1 MRYTGDR
8 LNPRRDNW
16 SALSERLRGTLALHQ
31 CLDLLFEVRS
41 FNIIRRIGIPL
52 LSSELLPDES
62 VQTRGYDRA
71 FWLAYLSNGM
81 ATLANGMM
89 VRYSDFVDMIGGDE
103 QQLGL
108 IVGVGMIGSIII
120 RVAQGEAIDRIG
132 SARVWFWS
140 VVVYTFSLLLHL
152 SISSATTPGVF
163 LVRAMMQASL
173 AGFFG
178 ASITFVSLRVPPKR
192 MAEIVGALG
201 TSGFLGL
208 MIGPLISDWL
218 GSGDLTQE
226 QMVQRMFWTAAA
238 LALASAIA
246 TWFAVQG
253 AVLPVRHARPPLLS
267 VIRQYHPLMISM
279 TAAVMGAGFAIPA
292 TFLRPFA
299 IEAHLSHV
307 GVFFVIYA
315 MTGFGARLAS
325 RSLFERYGNR
335 PWIVVGLTLLSIS
348 YLCYV
353 PVTNTWHLIAPAAL
367 AGIAHALLFPSIMS
381 AGTAVFPRRY
391 LGVATSLILAMF
403 DVGTFVSAP
412 IIGIFLRYAKPE
424 TPYAYPLMFA
434 GVAAVFALVTIL
446 FICSSAGRTRHA
458 EE

>member
-1 MRYTGDR
+1 
-8 LNPRRDNW
+8 
-16 SALSERLRGTLALHQ
+16 
-31 CLDLLFEVRS
+31 
-41 FNIIRRIGIPL
+41 
-52 LSSELLPDES
+52 
-62 VQTRGYDRA
+62 
-71 FWLAYLSNGM
+71 M

-152 SISSATTPGVF
+152 SISSATSPGVF
-163 LVRAMMQASL
+163 LVRALMQASL

-178 ASITFVSLRVPPKR
+178 ASITFVSLRVPAKR

-218 GSGDLTQE
+218 GSGNLSKE
-226 QMVQRMFWTAAA
+226 EMVLRMFWTAAA
-238 LALASAIA
+238 LALTSAIA
-246 TWFAVQG
+246 TWFAIQG
-253 AVLPVRHARPPLLS
+253 AVLPARHARPSLLS
-267 VIRQYHPLMISM
+267 VIRQYHPLMISV

-299 IEAHLSHV
+299 IEARISHV

-315 MTGFGARLAS
+315 MTGFGATTGLAIIVRALWQS
-325 RSLFERYGNR
+325 AVDCGR
-335 PWIVVGLTLLSIS
+335 PDLVVDQLSM
-348 YLCYV
+348 LRAGHEDV
-353 PVTNTWHLIAPAAL
+353 AL
-367 AGIAHALLFPSIMS
+367 AC
-381 AGTAVFPRRY
+381 PRCTGRDGSRVIVSFDY
-391 LGVATSLILAMF
+391 VGRNRGVSSSLSGCCHVVDSG
-403 DVGTFVSAP
+403 DV
-412 IIGIFLRYAKPE
+412 
-424 TPYAYPLMFA
+424 
-434 GVAAVFALVTIL
+434 
-446 FICSSAGRTRHA
+446 
-458 EE
+458 